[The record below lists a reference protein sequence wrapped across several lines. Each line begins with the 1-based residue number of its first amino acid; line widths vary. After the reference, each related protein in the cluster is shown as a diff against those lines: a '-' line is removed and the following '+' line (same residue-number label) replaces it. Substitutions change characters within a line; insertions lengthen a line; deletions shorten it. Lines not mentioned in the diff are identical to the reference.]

1 MSYCRIILILWW
13 DYNSWIIDVV
23 LEAIFKLLSW
33 CLIPELSLVR
43 GGYMG
48 GCGVSA
54 NVNFLLATTFCSSN
68 LWSYEVLESS
78 IAIFLEVLFFETR
91 YNGLRYWKVELFSN
105 NLRKVNYSS
114 EWDCYMNISKFALC
128 TIHFW
133 EGSWHGLSPNFLLF

>member
-1 MSYCRIILILWW
+1 MLIFISNSFLFLESLILISFLYDGWFG
-13 DYNSWIIDVV
+13 S
-23 LEAIFKLLSW
+23 F
-33 CLIPELSLVR
+33 LVR

-68 LWSYEVLESS
+68 LWSCEVLESS